1 MSAMSNYLE
10 TAFLDHFLG
19 RAATSAPSNVYVSLW
34 TSDPTDAGSGT
45 EVSASGYAR
54 QAITWNAASSGA
66 ITNAAVV
73 DFPAAGASWSTITHF
88 GIHTASTSGQLLF
101 HGALSSSQ
109 AIATNDI
116 FRLAAGGITI
126 TAA

>member
-34 TSDPTDAGSGT
+34 TSDPTDGGSGT

-54 QAITWNAASSGA
+54 KAITWDAASGGSIA
-66 ITNAAVV
+66 NAAVV
-73 DFPAAGASWSTITHF
+73 DFDVAGASWSTITHF
-88 GIHTASTSGQLLF
+88 GIHDASTSGHLLF
-101 HGALSSSQ
+101 HGPLATSQ
-109 AIATNDI
+109 EISINDI
-116 FRLAAGGITI
+116 FRFAAGGITV